1 MPESARHARLVQA
14 IVAHA
19 ERRLGKVA
27 DILVRDDAVRPLRG
41 ERPPKLAG
49 FMPDVYATDV
59 PTTKT
64 LVGEAKTRTD
74 LETQHSRAQIS
85 AFLEYLAYTP
95 GGLFVLAVPVGDQ
108 TKGKMGPERTWA
120 TTWRGCMPQTEV
132 IDDTEIGTD

>member
-14 IVAHA
+14 IVGHA
-19 ERRLGKVA
+19 EQRLGKVA
-27 DILVRDDAVRPLRG
+27 DILVREDAVRPLRG

-64 LVGEAKTRTD
+64 LVGEAKTETD
-74 LETQHSRAQIS
+74 LETARSRAQIA

-95 GGLFVLAVPVGDQ
+95 GGLFVLAVPFGLKARAKSVLRELGQPLGEDA
-108 TKGKMGPERTWA
+108 PR
-120 TTWRGCMPQTEV
+120 TEV
-132 IDDTEIGTD
+132 IDDTKIGPD

>member
-1 MPESARHARLVQA
+1 VPESARHARLVQA

-19 ERRLGKVA
+19 ERRLGKVT

-41 ERPPKLAG
+41 ERPPMLAG

-64 LVGEAKTRTD
+64 LVGEAKTETD
-74 LETQHSRAQIS
+74 LETEHSRAQIA

-95 GGLFVLAVPVGDQ
+95 GGFFVLAVPVGV
-108 TKGKMGPERTWA
+108 KPRARWVLRELGRSLGENA
-120 TTWRGCMPQTEV
+120 PQTEV
-132 IDDTEIGTD
+132 IDDSEVRTD